1 MRIATFKRGVHPP
14 DNKHYT
20 NNIKIQVVEPNET
33 CIMIYP
39 LHQHIGAPCKPLVEI
54 GDRVLRGQ
62 KIADGEGYVTTC
74 IHSSVSGEVVDIK
87 EVVTALGEICQAIF
101 IQNDA
106 KDECVPTLYEKRDL
120 TTLSKQD
127 ILNIV
132 RDSGIVG
139 LGGAGF
145 PTHVK
150 LNPPEDKPIDNILIN
165 GAECEPYL
173 TTDHRVMIERSHSL
187 INSINVLKRIFPKTK
202 ITLGIELNKQD
213 AIEKLQ
219 EITCNEEDFEIVALE
234 PKYPQGAEKQ
244 LIYAITGREVP
255 SGGLPH
261 DVGCLVLNLDTI
273 IAINNAVSFHVP
285 LMSRKVTLTGDAI
298 KNPGNYKI
306 RLGSSVG
313 NIIDLVGGFKDEP
326 AKIIAGGP
334 MMGKAIYELQVPLAK
349 TTSSFIFLSKEKA
362 YQPPERNCIRCGKC
376 VDHCPAGLIPIELNY
391 ICIDRDLEKFV
402 QQDGIDCIECG
413 SCSYVCPAKRHLA
426 QSIRTIRREALQKRM
441 KKER

>member
-20 NNIKIQVVEPNET
+20 DNAKIQVIEPNDT
-33 CIMIYP
+33 CTMIYP
-39 LHQHIGAPCKPLVEI
+39 LHQHIGSPCKPLVSI

-62 KIADGEGYVTTC
+62 KIAEGEGYVTTC
-74 IHSSVSGEVVDIK
+74 IHSSVSGSVVDIK
-87 EVVTALGEICQAIF
+87 EVVTALGEICEAIF
-101 IQNDA
+101 IKNDA
-106 KDECVPTLYEKRDL
+106 QDECVPTLYQKRDL
-120 TTLSKQD
+120 ESLSKQD
-127 ILNIV
+127 ILDIV
-132 RDSGIVG
+132 KDSGIVG

-150 LNPPEDKPIDNILIN
+150 LNPPKDKPIDNVIIN

-173 TTDHRVMIERSHSL
+173 TTDHRVMMERSHSVL
-187 INSINVLKRIFPKTK
+187 GALDVLKQLFPNVK
-202 ITLGIELNKQD
+202 ITLGIELNKPD
-213 AIEKLQ
+213 AIKKLQ
-219 EITCNEEDFEIVALE
+219 GLTTDLPDFEVVALE

-273 IAINNAVSFHVP
+273 IAINNAVVYNVP

-298 KNPGNYKI
+298 LNPGNYKI

-313 NIIDLVGGFKDEP
+313 NILNLVGGFEKEP

-349 TTSSFIFLSKEKA
+349 TTSSFIFLTEKSA

-376 VDHCPAGLIPIELNY
+376 VTYCPSGLIPIELNA
-391 ICIDRDLEKFV
+391 ISIDRDLERFV

-426 QSIRTIRREALQKRM
+426 QSIRTSRREALQKKM